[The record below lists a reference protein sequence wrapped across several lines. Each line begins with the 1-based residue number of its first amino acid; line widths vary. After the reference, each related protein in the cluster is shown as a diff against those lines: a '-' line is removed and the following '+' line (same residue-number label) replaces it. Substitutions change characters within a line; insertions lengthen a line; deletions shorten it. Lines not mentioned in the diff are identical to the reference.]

1 MRRPWRA
8 TCAPVA
14 LALVVLATPAL
25 SLDVPPALTTPS
37 VAQPSEE
44 QQRRPSLLRRVAAPL
59 PTPVRMFR
67 EAPPITRSWVS
78 ASMVMAVLSMQRVV
92 DLRSVCFDERAVW
105 HKGEWWRL
113 LTNFFFM
120 GDSVLSVFFWMQ
132 IYHFWECLKV
142 LELVKYRYEPADFV
156 KMILCNA
163 VMLLLL
169 KQRFRSMIFLGSPM
183 VMVFVYIYSRTY
195 EDQVMNLLGFFQ
207 IRCGWL
213 PFTQMIQ
220 DGLQTGD
227 IVPNLLGLICG
238 HLYYYCTEVM
248 PQMILPEEA
257 LPALVRI
264 GRGLPMTDAPQSS
277 EASGDDG
284 DDGEGEGEG
293 EGEMGEGEGEGD
305 VAAAADAGG
314 SADEADEGAED

>member
-59 PTPVRMFR
+59 ATPVRMFR

-78 ASMVMAVLSMQRVV
+78 ASVVMAVLSMQRVV

-105 HKGEWWRL
+105 YKGEWWRL

-142 LELVKYRYEPADFV
+142 LELVKYRWEPADCV
-156 KMILCNA
+156 KTILVNA
-163 VMLLLL
+163 AFLLVL
-169 KQRFRSMIFLGSPM
+169 KQFSKSMIFLGSPM
-183 VMVFVYIYSRTY
+183 VMVFVYLYARTCA
-195 EDQVMNLLGFFQ
+195 
-207 IRCGWL
+207 R
-213 PFTQMIQ
+213 
-220 DGLQTGD
+220 
-227 IVPNLLGLICG
+227 
-238 HLYYYCTEVM
+238 
-248 PQMILPEEA
+248 
-257 LPALVRI
+257 
-264 GRGLPMTDAPQSS
+264 
-277 EASGDDG
+277 
-284 DDGEGEGEG
+284 
-293 EGEMGEGEGEGD
+293 
-305 VAAAADAGG
+305 AAAAPHAPQFGPQFG
-314 SADEADEGAED
+314 PHFGASL